1 MKKQVIR
8 CLGLPNG
15 VPKHIL
21 KVPSKRRKPMT
32 RWGFFKARKSGA
44 ALPELGE
51 KDAPELEESEMPAE
65 STAKSRE
72 KKNSSCYKVGRFD
85 PPIR

>member
-1 MKKQVIR
+1 
-8 CLGLPNG
+8 
-15 VPKHIL
+15 
-21 KVPSKRRKPMT
+21 MT

-51 KDAPELEESEMPAE
+51 KDAPELEEIEMLAE

-72 KKNSSCYKVGRFD
+72 KKTVLATRWGVS
-85 PPIR
+85 IRRSVKSWSDMG